1 MKVAQKTAAQATPL
15 LRAPSFL
22 SATNFI
28 QSFALGGNPPPVPQ
42 GKPFAPLDLFSERK
56 ITPYTRCLKEM
67 EEKPTT
73 VRVRVNI
80 EVRRTLRYILIY
92 RNIKSATKK
101 MKKLFSN
108 TRGKNF
114 FNFFAFS
121 MTQPLGRW
129 WALNEATGIRYD
141 FYHGS
146 L

>member
-22 SATNFI
+22 VQPI
-28 QSFALGGNPPPVPQ
+28 SFKALPWGIPPPVPQ
-42 GKPFAPLDLFSERK
+42 GKPFAPLGLFSKPK
-56 ITPYTRCLKEM
+56 IKPYTRCLKEM

-80 EVRRTLRYILIY
+80 EVRRTLRYVLIY

-108 TRGKNF
+108 TRGKTFENSF
-114 FNFFAFS
+114 
-121 MTQPLGRW
+121 
-129 WALNEATGIRYD
+129 
-141 FYHGS
+141 
-146 L
+146 